1 MKIDGSTVWITGT
14 ARLGGDLAVALARDG
29 ASVNMVYRSSRKAA
43 ENAMTVIKAFG
54 GKAAVHQCDVSDP
67 KAVQDLFKVSDELD
81 EPLHVLINMASRYQ
95 QVPFDKLDAAE
106 WDAAM
111 NADARGAYLMS
122 LAAAPRM
129 RRSGGGRIINFSDWV
144 AASGRPRYPGYV
156 TYYTAKK
163 AVIGLT
169 EALALELAPDILVN
183 AIAPGPIL
191 APPEMGEEEQREV
204 EKATPVGRWGGA
216 EEIVKAVKF
225 LIETDFVTGE
235 CIRVDGGRHL
245 K

>member
-1 MKIDGSTVWITGT
+1 MKIEGSTIWITGT
-14 ARLGGDLAVALARDG
+14 ARLGADLAVALATAG
-29 ASVNMVYRSSRKAA
+29 ANINMVYRSSRDAA
-43 ENAMTVIKAFG
+43 NQAIEEIKKFG
-54 GKAAVHQCDVSDP
+54 GHASAHQCDVSDP
-67 KAVQDLFKVSDELD
+67 KAVQNLFKVSEELD

-95 QVPFDKLDAAE
+95 QVAFDKLDAAE

-111 NADARGAYLMS
+111 NADARGAYLTS

-129 RRSGGGRIINFSDWV
+129 RRSGGGRIINLSDWV

-169 EALALELAPDILVN
+169 EALALELAPHILVN

-191 APPEMGEEEQREV
+191 APPEMSEEEQREV
-204 EKATPVGRWGGA
+204 EKATPIGRWGGA

>member
-1 MKIDGSTVWITGT
+1 MKIEGSTIWITGT
-14 ARLGGDLAVALARDG
+14 ARLGADLAVSLAG
-29 ASVNMVYRSSRKAA
+29 AGANINMVYRSSRDAA
-43 ENAMTVIKAFG
+43 NRAIEEIKKFG
-54 GKAAVHQCDVSDP
+54 GHATAHQCDLSDP
-67 KAVQDLFKVSDELD
+67 KAVQDLFVASEKRI
-81 EPLHVLINMASRYQ
+81 EPVHVLINMASRYQ

-106 WDAAM
+106 WEAAM

-144 AASGRPRYPGYV
+144 AASGRPRYPGYAA
-156 TYYTAKK
+156 YYTAKK

-191 APPEMGEEEQREV
+191 APPELSEEEQREV

-216 EEIVKAVKF
+216 EEIIKAVKF